1 LFGLTYLHWPAGVC
15 ANKHEEGRR
24 VIATLKAAAE
34 HAEKG
39 SFWESMDNAR
49 ALALL
54 QDRVGQVTTYLES
67 CRAAFALIHR
77 VMFPLNAQPVGLP
90 ALMERFRNGQ
100 AIYSFVRQHL
110 ICGANVAMSFVRVR
124 YPHIDME
131 AVGTLPE
138 TPSGRTDMGPH
149 YAACIGAAKKIAEQI
164 IEQSDRER
172 LGREQQVP
180 ST

>member
-1 LFGLTYLHWPAGVC
+1 
-15 ANKHEEGRR
+15 
-24 VIATLKAAAE
+24 
-34 HAEKG
+34 
-39 SFWESMDNAR
+39 MDRAR

-54 QDRVGQVTTYLES
+54 QDRVGKVTTYLES

-90 ALMERFRNGQ
+90 ALMERFGNGR

-110 ICGANVAMSFVRVR
+110 ICGANVALSFVRVR
-124 YPHIDME
+124 YPRVDME

-138 TPSGRTDMGPH
+138 TSSGRTNMEPH
-149 YAACIGAAKKIAEQI
+149 YAACTGASRKIADQI

-172 LGREQQVP
+172 LGRDRQGP